1 MPEGTKTIRETEFT
15 AKIYDLLH
23 AYADQR
29 RRTIKVGHVVKVR
42 PVWSIKDARLRLERL
57 LGETPSASEWVA
69 FEHCLQELSGAHE
82 NGRTVLASSFGA
94 TLEMAREGTI
104 ELRQEGAVRT
114 HLHASAQVRV
124 GPTRCGMAE
133 SRLVGETR
141 VRPGQ
146 PMTKEKRMEP
156 PRLSLV
162 PSSQESNDNGR
173 EDAGDEPVRAAVLP
187 RNVAALPFADH
198 REKLRILEALLFAA
212 SEPLD
217 EAKLAGHLTQ
227 GEDIGTL
234 IEELRAFYAGRGVNL
249 VKVAGK
255 WAFRTADDLS
265 YLLER
270 YATQERRLSK
280 AALETLSIIA
290 YHQPVTRAEIEE
302 IRGVTTSAGTLDIL
316 LETGWVRLRGRR
328 RAPGRPVTYGT
339 TDAFLSHF
347 GLEGIKD
354 LPGLA
359 ELRASG
365 LLDGNLPPD
374 FTVPDPTDVA
384 ALMPDELPLEAAE
397 DEEDEALDDSEDG
410 EDRGSLAR
418 RRGAR

>member
-1 MPEGTKTIRETEFT
+1 
-15 AKIYDLLH
+15 
-23 AYADQR
+23 
-29 RRTIKVGHVVKVR
+29 
-42 PVWSIKDARLRLERL
+42 
-57 LGETPSASEWVA
+57 
-69 FEHCLQELSGAHE
+69 
-82 NGRTVLASSFGA
+82 
-94 TLEMAREGTI
+94 
-104 ELRQEGAVRT
+104 
-114 HLHASAQVRV
+114 
-124 GPTRCGMAE
+124 
-133 SRLVGETR
+133 
-141 VRPGQ
+141 
-146 PMTKEKRMEP
+146 MTKEKRMEP
-156 PRLSLV
+156 PRLILV
-162 PSSQESNDNGR
+162 PSSQESHDH
-173 EDAGDEPVRAAVLP
+173 AGDEGEETARPGALP

-212 SEPLD
+212 AEPLD
-217 EAKLAGHLTQ
+217 EAKLASHLAE
-227 GEDIGTL
+227 GENVGAL

-255 WAFRTADDLS
+255 WAFRTAEDLA

-374 FTVPDPTDVA
+374 FAVPEPTDVA
-384 ALMPDELPLEAAE
+384 ALMPDELPLEAGE
-397 DEEDEALDDSEDG
+397 DEEEDDKAGEDADEADDLPAGG
-410 EDRGSLAR
+410 EPDKS
-418 RRGAR
+418 